1 VFESK
6 KFSVLV
12 ADPRHT
18 KVNVKAEFSRP
29 GVEVGPSVFCSSNR
43 AKYIDLPP
51 GVTSS
56 TISQLQ
62 VIKRFSNFQ
71 MTITMNSIK
80 KFLSDFFNINL
91 LKKDIFFLDNS
102 SFFVILYIIA
112 AYLSMIGSEKVTL
125 HRCELSITN
134 TAKRKVQSIRNGAK
148 TTNVLSI
155 TVDR

>member
-1 VFESK
+1 
-6 KFSVLV
+6 
-12 ADPRHT
+12 
-18 KVNVKAEFSRP
+18 
-29 GVEVGPSVFCSSNR
+29 
-43 AKYIDLPP
+43 
-51 GVTSS
+51 
-56 TISQLQ
+56 
-62 VIKRFSNFQ
+62 
-71 MTITMNSIK
+71 
-80 KFLSDFFNINL
+80 
-91 LKKDIFFLDNS
+91 LDNS